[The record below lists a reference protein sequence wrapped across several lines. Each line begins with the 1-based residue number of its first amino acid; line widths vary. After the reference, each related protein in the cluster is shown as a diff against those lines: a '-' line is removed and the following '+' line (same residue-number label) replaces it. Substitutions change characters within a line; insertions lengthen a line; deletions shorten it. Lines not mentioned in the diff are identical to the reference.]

1 MWKLAVRFFCAMFFA
16 AVATSQAATP
26 DTGLYFI
33 VLVKSSN
40 YSQNRDGELTRLN
53 YHFFSEVFPH
63 NPDTPVTGSLRRDGV
78 SSLAMFYEK
87 RESNHYIEG
96 GHFDTVEEADQTHPN
111 GLYRLSVKTDKVHI
125 VNQQLNLAS
134 DSGATEI
141 PEPITIHLS
150 QGGNAVAP
158 DKLDP
163 DQTLTISWSE
173 YSNGRDDPRGIVDDM
188 IFVVMQDCT
197 GARIVHTGL
206 PFNGPYMTWKSQEVT
221 VDASKL
227 KPGHPYS
234 IFVEFPHVVDSR
246 MAEGVPIFSSYA
258 TATYLDLVTQ
268 GEAQSNECLDSMPP
282 MDTGQTDR

>member
-1 MWKLAVRFFCAMFFA
+1 MWKPAVQFFCAMFFTTI
-16 AVATSQAATP
+16 ATSRAATP
-26 DTGLYFI
+26 DTGLHFI

-63 NPDTPVTGSLRRDGV
+63 KPETLVTGSLWRDGL
-78 SSLAMFYEK
+78 SSSAMDYEK
-87 RESNHYIEG
+87 RENNHYIEG
-96 GHFDTVEEADQTHPN
+96 GHFDTVEEADKTHPN
-111 GLYRLSVKTDKVHI
+111 GVYRLSVKTDKVHI
-125 VNQQLNLAS
+125 VNQRLNLAG

-141 PEPITIHLS
+141 PEPIKIHLS
-150 QGGNAVAP
+150 QGGNTVAP
-158 DKLDP
+158 DNLDP
-163 DQTLTISWSE
+163 NQSLTISWSE

-206 PFNGPYMTWKSQEVT
+206 PFKGPYMTWKSQQVT
-221 VDASKL
+221 VDDSKL

-234 IFVEFPHVVDSR
+234 IFVEFPHVVDSHI
-246 MAEGVPIFSSYA
+246 AEGVPIFSSYA
-258 TATYLDLVTQ
+258 TATYLDLTTQ
-268 GEAQSNECLDSMPP
+268 GEARSNECLDSMPP

>member
-1 MWKLAVRFFCAMFFA
+1 MWKPAAQFFCAMFFT
-16 AVATSQAATP
+16 AVATSRAATP

-63 NPDTPVTGSLRRDGV
+63 NPDTAVTGSLWRDGL
-78 SSLAMFYEK
+78 SSSAMSYEK

-96 GHFDTVEEADQTHPN
+96 GHFDTVEEADNTHPN

-125 VNQQLNLAS
+125 VNQPLNLAG

-150 QGGNAVAP
+150 QGGHAVAP
-158 DKLDP
+158 DNLDP
-163 DQTLTISWSE
+163 NQTLTISWSE
-173 YSNGRDDPRGIVDDM
+173 YSNGRDDARGIVDDM

-206 PFNGPYMTWKSQEVT
+206 PFKGPYMTWKSQQVT
-221 VDASKL
+221 VDDSKL

-246 MAEGVPIFSSYA
+246 MAGGVPIFSSYA

-268 GEAQSNECLDSMPP
+268 GEAQGNECLDSMPP

>member
-1 MWKLAVRFFCAMFFA
+1 MWKPAVQFFCAMFFTA
-16 AVATSQAATP
+16 IGTSRAATP
-26 DTGLYFI
+26 DTGLHFI

-63 NPDTPVTGSLRRDGV
+63 NPETLVTGSLWRDGLG
-78 SSLAMFYEK
+78 SSAMDYEK
-87 RESNHYIEG
+87 RENNHYIEG
-96 GHFDTVEEADQTHPN
+96 GHFDTVEEADKTHPN
-111 GLYRLSVKTDKVHI
+111 GVYRLSVKTDKVHI
-125 VNQQLNLAS
+125 VNQRLNLAG

-141 PEPITIHLS
+141 PEPIKIHLS
-150 QGGNAVAP
+150 QGGNTVAP
-158 DKLDP
+158 DNLDP
-163 DQTLTISWSE
+163 NQSLTISWSE

-206 PFNGPYMTWKSQEVT
+206 PFKGPYMTWKSQQVT
-221 VDASKL
+221 VDDSKL

-234 IFVEFPHVVDSR
+234 IFVEFPQVVDSHI
-246 MAEGVPIFSSYA
+246 AEGVPIFSSYA
-258 TATYLDLVTQ
+258 TATYLDLTTQ
-268 GEAQSNECLDSMPP
+268 GEARSNECLDSMPP

>member
-1 MWKLAVRFFCAMFFA
+1 M
-16 AVATSQAATP
+16 
-26 DTGLYFI
+26 
-33 VLVKSSN
+33 LVKSSN

-63 NPDTPVTGSLRRDGV
+63 NPDTTVTGSLRRDGV
-78 SSLAMFYEK
+78 SSSAMFYEK

-96 GHFDTVEEADQTHPN
+96 GHFDTLEEADKTHPN
-111 GLYRLSVKTDKVHI
+111 GLYRLSVKTNKVHI
-125 VNQQLNLAS
+125 VNQQLNLAG

-163 DQTLTISWSE
+163 DQTLTVSWSE

-206 PFNGPYMTWKSQEVT
+206 PFNGPYMNWKSQEVT

>member
-1 MWKLAVRFFCAMFFA
+1 M
-16 AVATSQAATP
+16 
-26 DTGLYFI
+26 
-33 VLVKSSN
+33 
-40 YSQNRDGELTRLN
+40 
-53 YHFFSEVFPH
+53 
-63 NPDTPVTGSLRRDGV
+63 
-78 SSLAMFYEK
+78 
-87 RESNHYIEG
+87 
-96 GHFDTVEEADQTHPN
+96 
-111 GLYRLSVKTDKVHI
+111 HI
-125 VNQQLNLAS
+125 VNQQLNLAG

-206 PFNGPYMTWKSQEVT
+206 PFNGPYMNWKSQEVT